1 MRESIDRLERLR
13 TAVLAV
19 CPVEGV
25 SVGKWNDRSTWRVD
39 YSADATSSQRDA
51 AAAVLGAF
59 DGASTAPAS
68 FLARDLFALLTV
80 ADFSAIKKAIAAND
94 ALGLLWDSLKAQGEA
109 PIVTDSR
116 RFQQGWDGIKAAL
129 GPARASEISSTL
141 GI

>member
-1 MRESIDRLERLR
+1 MRESLDRSDRLRA
-13 TAVLAV
+13 AVLAV
-19 CPVEGV
+19 CPVEGI
-25 SVGKWNDRSTWRVD
+25 SVGKWIDRSTWRID
-39 YSADATSSQRDA
+39 YSAEATPSQKSA
-51 AAAVLGAF
+51 AAAVMNTF
-59 DGASTAPAS
+59 DGASKAPAS

-109 PIVTDSR
+109 PIITDSR

-129 GPARASEISSTL
+129 GPARALEISSAL